1 MKKFATMLNANTKP
15 FVDIK
20 PDISFVSVG
29 VFPALAHS
37 MTHCSEG
44 IILHPFFTPNGY
56 NYEIGTEHAVCA
68 LLLWGVCE
76 NLAKKNNG
84 VQEEVLE
91 FLESLD
97 IGYLASE
104 SNISEEEAL
113 SIGRFLCDKKCA
125 LLLGRDLALH
135 QKSSLIAQ
143 LISTIAQL
151 THTQLYLQDLD
162 VGLDSTQGLI
172 ALTSAIASEFED
184 LPQSDGAF
192 VYQVPPSDLQE
203 VSLPKDAKLL
213 MPNNFAMI
221 FKLQDISSAP
231 NPYILRLENTDILE
245 IQARLLNE
253 LKGTIAVLCSHKI
266 SSYPFYKITS
276 LLRRRECL
284 TS

>member
-1 MKKFATMLNANTKP
+1 MKKFATILNANIKP
-15 FVDIK
+15 FADIK

-37 MTHCSEG
+37 MTHSSDN

-76 NLAKKNNG
+76 NLAKKNDE
-84 VQEEVLE
+84 VQE

-104 SNISEEEAL
+104 SNMSEEEAL
-113 SIGRFLCDKKCA
+113 NIGRFLCDKKCA

-143 LISTIAQL
+143 LIRTIALL

-192 VYQVPPSDLQE
+192 VYQVLPSDLQK

-213 MPNNFAMI
+213 MPNNFGMI

-231 NPYILRLENTDILE
+231 TPYTLRLESADTLE
-245 IQARLLNE
+245 IQARLLSE
-253 LKGTIAVLCSHKI
+253 LKGTIAILCSHEI
-266 SSYPFYKITS
+266 SRYPFYKITS
-276 LLRRRECL
+276 LQGGVNV
-284 TS
+284 